1 MTQNAYKHP
10 PITEAVIEIKFKH
23 IPDKGKVD
31 KFIKKLK
38 GVYTNYQEEKVYS
51 LDIDM
56 TNAEQDQAKTKT
68 TPQIIYR
75 FSSEDMTQQL
85 LLNNDSFVISQLA
98 PYCGW
103 KDFIKRFTRDWEIWK
118 KQLGHN
124 EIKQIGVRY
133 INRLDVPVTD
143 SMVEFSE
150 YVNVYPI
157 MPELLDPQLSH
168 AIQAKIPI
176 DELKCSL
183 SLNSAVVKSP
193 LLNHMSLVID
203 QDIAK
208 AFETPQNDKEIYSY
222 LNKVHV
228 LKNKIFES
236 CITDKAR
243 ELFNK

>member
-1 MTQNAYKHP
+1 MTQKPYKQP
-10 PITEAVIEIKFKH
+10 PITEAVIEIRFKH
-23 IPDKGKVD
+23 IPDKTKVD

-38 GVYTNYQEEKVYS
+38 GVYANYREEKVYS

-56 TNAEQDQAKTKT
+56 TNAEQNQARTQT

-85 LLNNDSFVISQLA
+85 LLNNGSFVISQLA

-103 KDFIKRFTRDWEIWK
+103 KDFIKRFTRDWETWK
-118 KQLGHN
+118 KHLGFN
-124 EIKQIGVRY
+124 EIQQIGVRY

-150 YVNVYPI
+150 YVNVYPM
-157 MPELLDPQLSH
+157 MPKLLDPQLSH

-208 AFETPQNDKEIYSY
+208 AFEPPQNDKDIYSY
-222 LNKVHV
+222 LDKVHE

-243 ELFNK
+243 RLFNK